1 MHPEASFQEFRTTD
15 KVAAALDEL
24 GVSYRRLEPTGL
36 IAEIGK
42 PGKTVALRADMDAL
56 SIQEQTG
63 CAFKSVNDG
72 FMHACGHDAHT
83 AMLLGAVKVLN
94 SMKNE
99 LPGTVRFLF
108 QPAEEVGKGAKA
120 VVAQGGMEGVDA
132 AFGIHCSVQTPVGAL
147 QCHPGGIAAAA
158 DRFKITVKGKACH
171 GAYPQTGM
179 DATVCASAMILNL
192 QTMVS
197 REFSPM
203 DTLVVTVGSIHS
215 GSRFNIVSGE
225 AVMEG
230 APSVPLPGS
239 PRTDPRG
246 SQEYLEETAKTFRCT
261 AEVES
266 DVLTDVLVDVENMVE
281 LGFEAAPAKS
291 PTLSWSPTTAL
302 PSVQRISANIPSMHP
317 ALSSGWAWAASGQAT
332 ATIMRST
339 KRRWKSASHSMPRL
353 RWTHWDLTK

>member
-1 MHPEASFQEFRTTD
+1 MNIMREKAHQIKDETIAFRRDLHMHPEASFQEFRTTD

-94 SMKNE
+94 SMKDE

-132 AFGIHCSVQTPVGAL
+132 AFGIHCSVQPSSAIPAGLPPPPTGLRSPS
-147 QCHPGGIAAAA
+147 
-158 DRFKITVKGKACH
+158 KAK
-171 GAYPQTGM
+171 P
-179 DATVCASAMILNL
+179 AMAHIPRLAW
-192 QTMVS
+192 
-197 REFSPM
+197 
-203 DTLVVTVGSIHS
+203 TL
-215 GSRFNIVSGE
+215 R
-225 AVMEG
+225 
-230 APSVPLPGS
+230 SVPL
-239 PRTDPRG
+239 
-246 SQEYLEETAKTFRCT
+246 L
-261 AEVES
+261 
-266 DVLTDVLVDVENMVE
+266 
-281 LGFEAAPAKS
+281 
-291 PTLSWSPTTAL
+291 
-302 PSVQRISANIPSMHP
+302 
-317 ALSSGWAWAASGQAT
+317 
-332 ATIMRST
+332 
-339 KRRWKSASHSMPRL
+339 
-353 RWTHWDLTK
+353 